1 MIAEDGLRTKR
12 HERAFRVFIQVFI
25 HALSPGF
32 STARDGFT

>member
-1 MIAEDGLRTKR
+1 MIAEDGLRTKHR
-12 HERAFRVFIQVFI
+12 ERAFRVFI